1 MLHVFW
7 IFFPPPPPRLC
18 SSEEGKRFTRNFDSF
33 LRSSLVL
40 FEIWGQVTNNNNN
53 RCLSIDLIWN
63 VWIFLSFLFSSTN
76 VFVVVLTRLGSELHR
91 DTCPYF
97 LKKISIFFNW
107 KFSTKCIEEGNSK
120 KIGLNVKR
128 EGTVLSYWRVKIHS
142 FVDKICRNKLNENTI
157 SLISCRYATL
167 RPDIELHEIQ
177 HFFS

>member
-7 IFFPPPPPRLC
+7 IFFPLLPGYALQRRGRDLQGTLTPSFAPPSYCLKFEARLPTTTTT
-18 SSEEGKRFTRNFDSF
+18 GAFR
-33 LRSSLVL
+33 L
-40 FEIWGQVTNNNNN
+40 
-53 RCLSIDLIWN
+53 DLIWN

-128 EGTVLSYWRVKIHS
+128 EGTVLSYCRVKIHS

>member
-7 IFFPPPPPRLC
+7 IFFPLLPGYALQRRGRDLQGTLTPSFARIVWNLRPGYQQQQQQVPFDRFNMERLD
-18 SSEEGKRFTRNFDSF
+18 FSF
-33 LRSSLVL
+33 LPFFIDECVR
-40 FEIWGQVTNNNNN
+40 
-53 RCLSIDLIWN
+53 RCSHEA
-63 VWIFLSFLFSSTN
+63 WIRIAS
-76 VFVVVLTRLGSELHR
+76 RYLH
-91 DTCPYF
+91 PYF
-97 LKKISIFFNW
+97 KENFYFFNW

-128 EGTVLSYWRVKIHS
+128 EGTVLSYCRVKIHS

>member
-7 IFFPPPPPRLC
+7 IFFPLLPGYALQRRGRDLQGTLTPSFARIVWNLRPGYQQQQQQVPFDRFNMERLD
-18 SSEEGKRFTRNFDSF
+18 FSF
-33 LRSSLVL
+33 LP
-40 FEIWGQVTNNNNN
+40 FF
-53 RCLSIDLIWN
+53 IDEC
-63 VWIFLSFLFSSTN
+63 
-76 VFVVVLTRLGSELHR
+76 VVVLTRLGSELHR

-128 EGTVLSYWRVKIHS
+128 EGTVLSYCRVKIHS

>member
-7 IFFPPPPPRLC
+7 IFFPPPPPPRLC

-33 LRSSLVL
+33 LRSYCLK
-40 FEIWGQVTNNNNN
+40 FEARLPTTTTTGAF
-53 RCLSIDLIWN
+53 RLDLIWN

-120 KIGLNVKR
+120 RL
-128 EGTVLSYWRVKIHS
+128 
-142 FVDKICRNKLNENTI
+142 D
-157 SLISCRYATL
+157 
-167 RPDIELHEIQ
+167 
-177 HFFS
+177 

>member
-1 MLHVFW
+1 MCRCSHEAW
-7 IFFPPPPPRLC
+7 IRIA
-18 SSEEGKRFTRNFDSF
+18 SEI
-33 LRSSLVL
+33 LVL
-40 FEIWGQVTNNNNN
+40 T
-53 RCLSIDLIWN
+53 L
-63 VWIFLSFLFSSTN
+63 
-76 VFVVVLTRLGSELHR
+76 
-91 DTCPYF
+91 
-97 LKKISIFFNW
+97 IFFNW

-128 EGTVLSYWRVKIHS
+128 EGTVLSYCRVKIHS